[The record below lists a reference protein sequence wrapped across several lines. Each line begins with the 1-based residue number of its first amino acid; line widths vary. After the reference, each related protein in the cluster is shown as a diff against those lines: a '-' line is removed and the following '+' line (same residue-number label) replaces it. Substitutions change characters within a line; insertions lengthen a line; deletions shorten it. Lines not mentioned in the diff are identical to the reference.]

1 MKKLLLSVLLF
12 GTLASTSFAQT
23 TKTDIAVPNTK
34 NANLSIEER
43 AKIKTIK
50 EQGKAEKEAIEKDK
64 SLSAEQRTK
73 KLADLKKA
81 QEKKKIE
88 AVGKDKAADIHSN
101 RKDYYKKNKDKAKGK
116 AKSDKEKM

>member
-1 MKKLLLSVLLF
+1 MKKLLLSILLF
-12 GTLASTSFAQT
+12 GTLVSTSFAQT
-23 TKTDIAVPNTK
+23 TKTDIAVPSTK
-34 NANLSIEER
+34 NANLSNEER
-43 AKIKTIK
+43 AKIKSIK

-64 SLSAEQRTK
+64 SLTAEERAK

-81 QEKKKIE
+81 QDKKKIE

-101 RKDYYKKNKDKAKGK
+101 RKDYYKKNKAKGK